1 MLSRDSHTS
10 DELLLMDLEGELS
23 PLEARE
29 VRAHVEACW
38 RCRARRQELE
48 RSIADFIQAYQQ
60 NFDRRLPPAAGPRAM
75 LKARL
80 IQQAPARELW
90 RWFPRFHKPVWAAA
104 ASILGLLVIGWFAAP
119 FGWQRPEVSRRMDR
133 TDRTGDSALST
144 PNTTLTPGA
153 TILLSRNA
161 VCSQANVKNKE
172 VPASIQ
178 RTVFE
183 EYGLAQAQPR
193 AYEVDYLVTPALGG
207 ADDIRNLWPHSYS
220 SVWNARVKDALEDRL
235 RDMVCDGRLDLAD
248 AQREIAVDWIGAYRK
263 YFHTDRPL
271 PEHNQR

>member
-1 MLSRDSHTS
+1 MLSRDSHAS
-10 DELLLMDLEGELS
+10 DELLLMELEGELS
-23 PLEARE
+23 PPKAKD

-48 RSIADFIQAYQQ
+48 GSIADFIQVYQQ
-60 NFDRRLPPAAGPRAM
+60 DFGRRLPPATGPRAM

-80 IQQAPARELW
+80 TQQAPASEPW
-90 RWFPRFHKPVWAAA
+90 RWFRRWHKPVWAAA
-104 ASILGLLVIGWFAAP
+104 ASILGLLVMGWFAART
-119 FGWQRPEVSRRMDR
+119 GWHRPEVSWPMDS
-133 TDRTGDSALST
+133 THLAGDLARSR
-144 PNTTLTPGA
+144 PNTALTPGA
-153 TILLSRNA
+153 TILLSRSA

-172 VPASIQ
+172 VPASVQ
-178 RTVFE
+178 RIVFA

-235 RDMVCDGRLDLAD
+235 RDMVCDGSLDLAD

-271 PEHNQR
+271 PGHNQR